1 MNLQKEEAILEYRL
15 DLTEEKGVRKGKI
28 EVVKA
33 MLANNVDVNTIVKFT
48 GLSTSEIKELQN

>member
-1 MNLQKEEAILEYRL
+1 MNLQKEEAILEYKL

-33 MLANNVDVNTIVKFT
+33 MLANNNTIVKFT